1 MSRALLEIIYL
12 GLCFI
17 AIAIASI
24 LIYNG
29 VYGTVIIYILGFTF
43 LALLIYIIFKILK
56 KWKKLKAD

>member
-43 LALLIYIIFKILK
+43 LALLIYVIFKILK
-56 KWKKLKAD
+56 K

>member
-17 AIAIASI
+17 AIVIASI

-43 LALLIYIIFKILK
+43 LAILIYIIFKILK
-56 KWKKLKAD
+56 K